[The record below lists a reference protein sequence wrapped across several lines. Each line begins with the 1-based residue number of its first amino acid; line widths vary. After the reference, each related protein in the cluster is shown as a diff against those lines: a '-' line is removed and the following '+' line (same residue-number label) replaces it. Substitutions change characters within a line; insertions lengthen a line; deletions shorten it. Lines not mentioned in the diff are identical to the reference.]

1 MKKLII
7 GLVAVI
13 VLVIGAVL
21 VIPFVV
27 PVETVKSQLLAQ
39 VKEATGREARIDGDF
54 KIAILPR
61 VEFVAGK
68 VSFANAKGSKTKN
81 MVSVDR
87 LNVQVALF
95 PLLGGKV
102 EIDAFVLEKPVISL
116 EIDKNGKPNWEF
128 GSGKKPATKAS
139 AVKSEKKSGGSGG
152 TGLSGLKLGD
162 VRLVDGQVSYSD
174 ARTGK
179 TERLEAINLKIALPS
194 LDSPMKA
201 DGSLIWNKEKID
213 LSFGLS
219 NPNGFLNGKKTD
231 VETRIAT
238 APVTLSFK
246 GSAATGGKLKAG
258 GALDLYVPSIRK
270 LTAWV
275 GAPLTAP
282 GSGYGPLKI
291 TGQVD
296 VDGAKYAFRKAKLSV
311 DKISGSGEV
320 AFDGGRPK
328 PLVTAILSL
337 GMLDLNPYLPPE
349 AKAGD
354 KGAAKPASGAGG
366 AKPAVAAGW
375 SDDPIDL
382 SGLKAVD
389 ATLDLSVAGI
399 LIRKIKIGQSNLGV
413 TLKNGVL
420 VTNLKK
426 MALYKGTGRA
436 KLTAN
441 GAGRIPRIAVDFDL
455 ANFQANPFLTDA
467 ADFKRLE
474 GAANADLKVT
484 TQGRSQRELVGAL
497 NGAGKVTFL
506 NGAIRGINIAAMLRN
521 VASAF
526 MDSSAKKAQKTDF
539 AELGGTYV
547 IKRGILTNSDLSLK
561 SPLLRLSGK
570 GTVDLPKQT
579 VNYRLEPKIVAST
592 KGQGGSG
599 SASGISVPVIVSGP
613 WANLSYKPDLA
624 GALGGLAKSPGKA
637 LDALKGMIP
646 GKSGSGGGALDALK
660 GMIPGASGSGA
671 AAPTAPTK
679 TEPSLPIPDVGKTLK
694 GLFGR

>member
-1 MKKLII
+1 VKKLII
-7 GLVAVI
+7 GLVAVV

-27 PVETVKSQLLAQ
+27 PVETVKSELLAQ

-128 GSGKKPATKAS
+128 DSGKKPAAKAS
-139 AVKSEKKSGGSGG
+139 AAKTEKNSGGSGG
-152 TGLSGLKLGD
+152 AGISGLQLGD

-179 TERLEAINLKIALPS
+179 TERLDKINLKIALPS

-219 NPNGFLNGKKTD
+219 NPNGFLSGKKTGI
-231 VETRIAT
+231 ETKIAA

-246 GSAATGGKLKAG
+246 GSAATGSKLKAG
-258 GALDLYVPSIRK
+258 GALDLDVPSIRK

-291 TGQVD
+291 TGDVD

-320 AFDGGRPK
+320 AFDGGRSK
-328 PLVTAILSL
+328 PLVTANLSL

-349 AKAGD
+349 ATAAE
-354 KGAAKPASGAGG
+354 KGTTKPAAGG
-366 AKPAVAAGW
+366 AKPAPAAAGW

-399 LIRKIKIGQSNLGV
+399 LIRKIKIGQSDLGV

-420 VTNLKK
+420 VTDLKK
-426 MALYKGTGRA
+426 MALYQGTGKA
-436 KLTAN
+436 KLTAD
-441 GAGRIPRIAVDFDL
+441 GAGSIPRIAIDFDL
-455 ANFQANPFLTDA
+455 ANFQANPFLKDA
-467 ADFKRLE
+467 ADFERLE
-474 GAANADLKVT
+474 GAANADLKAT

-506 NGAIRGINIAAMLRN
+506 NGAIRGINIAAMIRN

-526 MDSSAKKAQKTDF
+526 LDSSAKETQKTDF

-547 IKRGILTNSDLSLK
+547 IKQGILTNSDLSLK

-570 GTVDLPKQT
+570 GTVDLPQQT
-579 VNYRLEPKIVAST
+579 VNYRIEPKIVAST

-624 GALGGLAKSPGKA
+624 GALGGLAKDPGKA
-637 LDALKGMIP
+637 LESLKGMIP
-646 GKSGSGGGALDALK
+646 GKS
-660 GMIPGASGSGA
+660 SGSGA
-671 AAPTAPTK
+671 AAPADSA
-679 TEPSLPIPDVGKTLK
+679 PSLPIPDVGKKLK
-694 GLFGR
+694 GLFGN

>member
-7 GLVAVI
+7 GFLAVVVLIVAAAFI
-13 VLVIGAVL
+13 VPSL
-21 VIPFVV
+21 IPA
-27 PVETVKSQLLAQ
+27 ETYKSQLLAQ

-61 VEFVAGK
+61 VEFVADK

-102 EIDAFVLEKPVISL
+102 EIDAFVLEKPVINL

-128 GSGKKPATKAS
+128 SSGEKPAAKAS
-139 AVKSEKKSGGSGG
+139 AAKSDNKSGGAGG

-179 TERLEAINLKIALPS
+179 TERLDKINLKIALPS

-219 NPNGFLNGKKTD
+219 NPNGFLSGAKTGI
-231 VETRIAT
+231 ETKLAA
-238 APVTLSFK
+238 APVSLSFK
-246 GSAATGGKLKAG
+246 GSASSGKVLKAG
-258 GALDLYVPSIRK
+258 GALDLDVPSIRK

-296 VDGAKYAFRKAKLSV
+296 VDGAKYAFRKARLSV

-320 AFDGGRPK
+320 AFDGGRSK
-328 PLVTAILSL
+328 PLVTAKLSL

-349 AKAGD
+349 AKAAD
-354 KGAAKPASGAGG
+354 KAAAKPAAGG
-366 AKPAVAAGW
+366 AKPAAVAGW

-382 SGLKAVD
+382 SGLKAAD

-420 VTNLKK
+420 VTDLKK
-426 MALYKGTGRA
+426 MTLYQGTGKA

-441 GAGRIPRIAVDFDL
+441 GAGSVPRIAIDFDL

-467 ADFKRLE
+467 ADFERLE
-474 GAANADLKVT
+474 GTANADLKAT

-497 NGAGKVTFL
+497 KGAGKVTFL

-526 MDSSAKKAQKTDF
+526 MDSSAKKALKTDF

-599 SASGISVPVIVSGP
+599 SASGLSIPVIVSGP

-624 GALGGLAKSPGKA
+624 GALGGLAKTPGKA

-646 GKSGSGGGALDALK
+646 GKSGSGGSPLDALK

-671 AAPTAPTK
+671 EAPTAPAK
-679 TEPSLPIPDVGKTLK
+679 TAPSSPIPDVGKTLK
-694 GLFGR
+694 GLFGN